1 MKYTPARA
9 RAAFYQ
15 AAEYIEANPQMYDYT
30 KVSVGE
36 NCKACMWGHVGRA
49 LGFSSNSCI
58 AIVAESVGVETDDLY
73 NYQTDA
79 PGTTKFT
86 TLANPAASRLRVFA
100 DGHWPAEST
109 EPVRPDL
116 TECGQSFGELMAEI
130 KGVPA

>member
-1 MKYTPARA
+1 MKYTPAQC

-15 AAEYIEANPQMYDYT
+15 AAAYIEANPDMYDFGR
-30 KVSVGE
+30 VSVGN
-36 NCKACMWGHVGRA
+36 NCPACMWGHVGRA
-49 LGFSSNSCI
+49 LGFAYDAVTCD
-58 AIVAESVGVETDDLY
+58 VADSVGFKDNDLY
-73 NYQTDA
+73 YYQTDA
-79 PGTTKFT
+79 PGTTEFT
-86 TLANPAASRLRVFA
+86 TLANPAASRLRLFA

>member
-58 AIVAESVGVETDDLY
+58 AIVAESVGVETHDLY
-73 NYQTDA
+73 NYQREG
-79 PGTTKFT
+79 PGDRFHTSPKI
-86 TLANPAASRLRVFA
+86 AALKLRLFA

-116 TECGQSFGELMAEI
+116 TECAQSFGELMAEI